1 VDQGPALEVASCI
14 HDELLDL
21 SLTTKFSLEAL
32 PNRGSLFSVVQSRM
46 PWGFYIAHETS
57 L

>member
-14 HDELLDL
+14 HDKLLDL

-32 PNRGSLFSVVQSRM
+32 PNRGSQFSVVQSRM